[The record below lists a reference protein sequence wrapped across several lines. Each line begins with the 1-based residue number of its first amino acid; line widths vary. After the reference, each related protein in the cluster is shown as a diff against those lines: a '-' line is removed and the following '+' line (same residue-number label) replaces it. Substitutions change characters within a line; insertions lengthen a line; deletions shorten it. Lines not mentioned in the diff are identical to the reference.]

1 MQLLITVTAD
11 ECQVFQCQ
19 LLIPHLQVMLH
30 NSVWYKKISYAKFTD
45 ILVKYVVDGYSLVS
59 LALFLSVR
67 RDKLH

>member
-1 MQLLITVTAD
+1 
-11 ECQVFQCQ
+11 
-19 LLIPHLQVMLH
+19 MLH

-67 RDKLH
+67 RDKLHWRQPQPL